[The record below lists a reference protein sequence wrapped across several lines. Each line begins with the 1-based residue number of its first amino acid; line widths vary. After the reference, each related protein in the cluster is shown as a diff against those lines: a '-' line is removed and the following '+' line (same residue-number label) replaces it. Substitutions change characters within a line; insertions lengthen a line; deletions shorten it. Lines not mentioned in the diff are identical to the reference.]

1 MKTCL
6 HIVST
11 SMQRSDALARAV
23 SLAQP
28 ADAIL
33 LIEDGVLALSD
44 PDRCLAPF
52 NGKRVYVLQPDAE
65 ARGMTAAHQASLTA
79 VDYDGFVSLTTQFT
93 KTVSWF

>member
-1 MKTCL
+1 MMIL
-6 HIVST
+6 HIVSA
-11 SMQRSDALARAV
+11 SPYSSDALQRCAA
-23 SLAQP
+23 LFGAE
-28 ADAIL
+28 DGIL

-52 NGKRVYVLQPDAE
+52 NGKRIYILQPDAE
-65 ARGMTAAHQASLTA
+65 ARGMSADQRPSFAA

>member
-1 MKTCL
+1 MIL
-6 HIVST
+6 HIVSA
-11 SMQRSDALARAV
+11 SPYSSDALQRCAALF
-23 SLAQP
+23 SAE
-28 ADAIL
+28 DGIL

-52 NGKRVYVLQPDAE
+52 KDKRIYVLQPDAE
-65 ARGMTAAHQASLTA
+65 ARGMSADQHASFTA